1 VIPTLISNGQEVQ
14 THVAIRSDH
23 PRITIVISSLG
34 GGGAQ
39 RAAVNVANQWASAGR
54 RVTMATLFHGDAP
67 STFLLDPRVARA
79 DAGFRNRG
87 NREEAALLADIR
99 QFVVSTRPGVVL
111 SLVDQTNIRVANALR
126 GSGIPLFVWEQ
137 IDARPIASVEWEAAR
152 RDAYANAV
160 AGVIA
165 LTEEDARYFGPET
178 HVVFNPV
185 AMPRVERMVRV
196 PLIVGA
202 GRLEEQKGFDILI
215 SAFARVAAAHPDW
228 SVTILGE
235 GREREA
241 LTRRARELGIGDR
254 VSFPG
259 FTSDPEHVFARA
271 SIIAMPSRREGFP
284 NALLEAMA
292 CGVPAVVSD
301 CAPGMS
307 EIVRHGIDGLVVQP
321 YVVTPFAEALNRLM
335 TDDDER
341 RRFAKRAP
349 EVVTRF
355 SVEEAVA
362 RLDWIFDSHIALVSR
377 LHRRGDGLA
386 PQHSGRFAGAIR
398 R

>member
-1 VIPTLISNGQEVQ
+1 VR
-14 THVAIRSDH
+14 IRRDRS
-23 PRITIVISSLG
+23 RITIVISSLG

-39 RAAVNVANQWASAGR
+39 RAAVNVANQWATSGR
-54 RVTMATLFHGDAP
+54 DVTIATLFHGDAP
-67 STFLLDPRVARA
+67 STFPLHPRVVRA

-87 NREEAALLADIR
+87 NWEEAALLVDIR
-99 QFVVSTRPGVVL
+99 QFVVSTKPGIVL

-126 GSGIPLFVWEQ
+126 DSGIPLFVWEQ
-137 IDARPIASVEWEAAR
+137 IDARPIASADWEEAR
-152 RDAYANAV
+152 CEAYKTV
-160 AGVIA
+160 TGVIA
-165 LTEEDARYFGPET
+165 LTEEDARYFGSGT

-185 AMPRVERMVRV
+185 MPIPRGRKSRL
-196 PLIVGA
+196 PLIVAA

-241 LTRRARELGIGDR
+241 LARRARDLGVSDR
-254 VSFPG
+254 IALPG
-259 FTSDPEHVFARA
+259 FTSDPEQVFAQA
-271 SIIAMPSRREGFP
+271 SIFAMPSRREGFP

-307 EIVRHGIDGLVVQP
+307 EIVRHGIDGLVVPSQ
-321 YVVTPFAEALNRLM
+321 VVTPFAEALGRLM
-335 TDDDER
+335 ANDDER
-341 RRFAKRAP
+341 RRFSKRAP

-362 RLDWIFDSHIALVSR
+362 RLDRIFDSHMTPASR
-377 LHRRGDGLA
+377 LH
-386 PQHSGRFAGAIR
+386 
-398 R
+398 

>member
-1 VIPTLISNGQEVQ
+1 MQ
-14 THVAIRSDH
+14 IRSDL

-39 RAAVNVANQWASAGR
+39 RTAVNVANEWAAAGR
-54 RVTMATLFHGDAP
+54 SVTMATLYHGDSP
-67 STFLLDPRVARA
+67 SAFALDARVAHV
-79 DAGFRNRG
+79 DAGLKHLGNRG
-87 NREEAALLADIR
+87 EAVLLADIR
-99 QFVVSTRPGVVL
+99 QFIVNTRPDVVL

-126 GSGIPLFVWEQ
+126 GSGIPVFAWEQ
-137 IDARPIASVEWEAAR
+137 IDARPIPSAEWEEAR
-152 RDAYANAV
+152 REAYGNAV

-165 LTEEDARYFGPET
+165 LTEEDASYFGAGT

-185 AMPRVERMVRV
+185 ARPQLEREERR

-215 SAFARVAAAHPDW
+215 SAFARVAAAHADW
-228 SVTILGE
+228 NVVILGE

-254 VSFPG
+254 VTIPG
-259 FTSDPEHVFARA
+259 FLPDSERIYARA
-271 SIIAMPSRREGFP
+271 SIFAMPSRREGFP

-292 CGVPAVVSD
+292 CSAVPVVSD

-307 EIVRHGIDGLVVQP
+307 EIVRHGIDGLVVPSQ
-321 YVVTPFAEALNRLM
+321 VVTPFSEALDRLM
-335 TDDDER
+335 TDEEER
-341 RRFAKRAP
+341 RRFGERVS

-362 RLDWIFDSHIALVSR
+362 RLDRIFDSRVAA
-377 LHRRGDGLA
+377 RRSL
-386 PQHSGRFAGAIR
+386 
-398 R
+398 